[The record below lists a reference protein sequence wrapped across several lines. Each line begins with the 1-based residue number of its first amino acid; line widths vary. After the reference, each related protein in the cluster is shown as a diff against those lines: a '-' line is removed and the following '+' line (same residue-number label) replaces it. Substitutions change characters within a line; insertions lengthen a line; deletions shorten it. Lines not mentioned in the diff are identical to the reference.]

1 MSKYL
6 RACLVGRSTVTP
18 KTTRGHYIVIG
29 YTRMGFLTNLHK
41 FKVGKYRPSKLSWDR
56 KHKQSKQTS
65 LHASTHGNN
74 LETCTGNR
82 TITES
87 KNITQDPGKTIKF
100 ISTRKLTFLQHIK
113 HVTCIL

>member
-6 RACLVGRSTVTP
+6 RACLVSRSS
-18 KTTRGHYIVIG
+18 
-29 YTRMGFLTNLHK
+29 YTKDYKGTLYCHWDFLTNLHK
-41 FKVGKYRPSKLSWDR
+41 FKVGKYRTSKLSWDR
-56 KHKQSKQTS
+56 KHKRSKQTS

-74 LETCTGNR
+74 LETCTGNQ

-87 KNITQDPGKTIKF
+87 KNITHQGPGKTIKF